1 MYACGS
7 VGCRHISDRTVY
19 NCTRLHCFEPD
30 HRANRHQ
37 VYCPTIVSDVGGFTF
52 RLAEGLIVDPPT
64 FGGRH
69 GNSYRGG
76 GQAEGRPR
84 RGGSGGSGAARRE
97 GGKGAKGIEGR
108 G

>member
-1 MYACGS
+1 M
-7 VGCRHISDRTVY
+7 
-19 NCTRLHCFEPD
+19 
-30 HRANRHQ
+30 
-37 VYCPTIVSDVGGFTF
+37 
-52 RLAEGLIVDPPT
+52 AEGLIVDPPT

-76 GQAEGRPR
+76 GQAEERPR